1 MADRPAIQ
9 DLLTGLAEHQQMVDP
24 QEVANVRGALLGVV
38 DLAGTMSGHSS
49 RLKKAF
55 ALKNG

>member
-1 MADRPAIQ
+1 
-9 DLLTGLAEHQQMVDP
+9 MVDP
-24 QEVANVRGALLGVV
+24 QEVANVRGALFGVV
-38 DLAGTMSGHSS
+38 ELAGTRSGQGS

>member
-1 MADRPAIQ
+1 
-9 DLLTGLAEHQQMVDP
+9 MVDP

>member
-1 MADRPAIQ
+1 
-9 DLLTGLAEHQQMVDP
+9 
-24 QEVANVRGALLGVV
+24 VASVRGDLLGVV
-38 DLAGTMSGHSS
+38 DLAGTRSGQGR